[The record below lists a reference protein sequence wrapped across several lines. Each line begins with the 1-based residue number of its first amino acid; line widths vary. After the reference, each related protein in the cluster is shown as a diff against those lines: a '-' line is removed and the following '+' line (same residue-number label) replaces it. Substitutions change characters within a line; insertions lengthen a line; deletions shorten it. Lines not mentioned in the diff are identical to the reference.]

1 MRSITLAPVPVLLMG
16 ALVGA
21 LLGGARS
28 VAAQPA
34 AEPID
39 TSQELPVRKIPGFY
53 AMAEAY
59 FSPDGQQMIL
69 NARLTEDE
77 EEYHVYTTN
86 LDGTEIT
93 QINGV
98 GADACSYFFPDGT
111 RVVYTSTKDHP
122 DLPRGNFSDV
132 ANYPTGAELYS
143 ADADGSNVTRI
154 TNNELYEAEVSVS
167 PDGQW
172 LLFGRL
178 VDGRME
184 LWRMR
189 PDGSDEFQITDT
201 PELQEGG
208 AFYMPDSE
216 HIIYRA
222 WTRSD
227 EGQRGMPMTIYTIKH
242 DGTDTRQITHE
253 PGMNWAPHPA
263 PDGKHF
269 VYVKMLGRGNFE
281 VFMMNI
287 ETGTQTRLTYN
298 EAFDGFPA
306 FSPDGKTVGFSSSRG
321 APPGGRNMAVYL
333 MDVSSLMNK

>member
-1 MRSITLAPVPVLLMG
+1 MRITYRILTP
-16 ALVGA
+16 A
-21 LLGGARS
+21 LLVSLLAVTG
-28 VAAQPA
+28 VAQSQPA

-39 TSQELPVRKIPGFY
+39 TDKELPVTAIPGFY
-53 AMAEAY
+53 AAAEAY
-59 FSPDGQQMIL
+59 FSPDGQKMIL

-77 EEYHVYTTN
+77 TNYHVYTTN
-86 LDGTEIT
+86 LLGTEIT

-98 GADACSYFFPDGT
+98 GADACSYFFPAGD
-111 RVVYTSTKDHP
+111 RVVYTSTKDNLH
-122 DLPRGNFSDV
+122 LPLGDFSDIE
-132 ANYPTGAELYS
+132 NYPTGAELYS
-143 ADADGSNVTRI
+143 ADLDGSNVTRI
-154 TNNELYEAEVSVS
+154 TDNVLYEAEVSVS
-167 PDGQW
+167 PDGEW

-178 VDGRME
+178 IDGRME

-189 PDGSDEFQITDT
+189 PDGTDEFQITDT

-222 WTRSD
+222 WKRSD

-242 DGTDTRQITHE
+242 DGTETKQITHE
-253 PGMNWAPHPA
+253 PGMNWSPHPA

-269 VYVKMLGRGNFE
+269 VYVKMLARGNFE
-281 VFMMNI
+281 VFMMNT
-287 ETGTQTRLTYN
+287 ETGTQTRLTHN

-306 FSPDGKTVGFSSSRG
+306 FSPDGKTVGFSSSRNQE
-321 APPGGRNMAVYL
+321 PGSRRMAIHL

>member
-1 MRSITLAPVPVLLMG
+1 MTLSTHRLTCLVSLVASLGLAGVVL
-16 ALVGA
+16 
-21 LLGGARS
+21 
-28 VAAQPA
+28 AQPA
-34 AEPID
+34 AEPTD
-39 TSQELPVRKIPGFY
+39 TSQELPVEMIPGFY
-53 AMAEAY
+53 SMAEAY
-59 FSPDGQQMIL
+59 FSPDGQEMIL

-77 EEYHVYTTN
+77 TDYHVYTTN
-86 LDGTEIT
+86 LDGTDIT
-93 QINGV
+93 QVNGE
-98 GADACSYFFPDGT
+98 GADACSYFFPDSS
-111 RVVYTSTKDHP
+111 RVVYTSTKDNLH
-122 DLPRGNFSDV
+122 LPTGNFSDI

-143 ADADGSNVTRI
+143 SDPDGSNVTRI

-178 VDGRME
+178 IDGRME

-189 PDGSDEFQITDT
+189 PDGTEEFQITDT

-222 WTRSD
+222 WKRSD
-227 EGQRGMPMTIYTIKH
+227 EGQRGTPMTVYTIKH

-281 VFMMNI
+281 VFMMNM
-287 ETGTQTRLTYN
+287 ETGTQTRLTHN
-298 EAFDGFPA
+298 DAFDGFPA
-306 FSPDGKTVGFSSSRG
+306 FSPDGKTVGFSSTRG
-321 APPGGRNMAVYL
+321 AEAGSRRMAIYL
-333 MDVSSLMNK
+333 MDVSPLMNK

>member
-1 MRSITLAPVPVLLMG
+1 MTRQILRIVAVAGLLLVVGPADRAVGQAPPTEGSELA
-16 ALVGA
+16 
-21 LLGGARS
+21 
-28 VAAQPA
+28 
-34 AEPID
+34 
-39 TSQELPVRKIPGFY
+39 VRMIPGLY
-53 AMAEAY
+53 AAAEAY
-59 FSPDGQQMIL
+59 FSPDGQKMIL
-69 NARLTEDE
+69 NARGTEAE
-77 EEYHVYTTN
+77 AEYHVYTIS
-86 LDGTEIT
+86 LDGKEIVR
-93 QINGV
+93 INGD
-98 GADACSYFFPDGT
+98 GADACSYFFPDGQ
-111 RVVYTSTKDHP
+111 RVVYTSTKDNLH
-122 DLPRGNFSDV
+122 LPKGNFSDI

-143 ADADGSNVTRI
+143 ADPDGSNVTRL
-154 TNNELYEAEVSVS
+154 TKNELYEAEVSVS

-178 VDGRME
+178 IDGQME

-189 PDGSDEFQITDT
+189 PDGTDEFQITRT

-222 WTRSD
+222 WKRSD

-242 DGTDTRQITHE
+242 DGTETTQITHE

-269 VYVKMLGRGNFE
+269 VYVKMLDRGNFE

-298 EAFDGFPA
+298 DAFDGFPA
-306 FSPDGKTVGFSSSRG
+306 FSPDGKTIGFSSTRDAEEGSR
-321 APPGGRNMAVYL
+321 RMAVYL
-333 MDVSSLMNK
+333 MDVSPLLGK

>member
-1 MRSITLAPVPVLLMG
+1 MTRQILRIVAVAGLLLVVGPADHAVGQAPPTEGSELA
-16 ALVGA
+16 
-21 LLGGARS
+21 
-28 VAAQPA
+28 
-34 AEPID
+34 
-39 TSQELPVRKIPGFY
+39 VRMIPGLY
-53 AMAEAY
+53 AAAEAY
-59 FSPDGQQMIL
+59 FSPDGQKMIL
-69 NARLTEDE
+69 NARGTEAE
-77 EEYHVYTTN
+77 AEYHVYTIS
-86 LDGTEIT
+86 LDGKEIVR
-93 QINGV
+93 INGD
-98 GADACSYFFPDGT
+98 GADACSYFFPDGQ
-111 RVVYTSTKDHP
+111 RVVYTSTKDNLH
-122 DLPRGNFSDV
+122 LPKGNFSDI

-143 ADADGSNVTRI
+143 ADPDGSNVTRL
-154 TNNELYEAEVSVS
+154 TKNELYEAEVSVS

-178 VDGRME
+178 IDGQME

-189 PDGSDEFQITDT
+189 PDGTDEFQITRT

-222 WTRSD
+222 WKRSD

-242 DGTDTRQITHE
+242 DGTETTQITHE

-269 VYVKMLGRGNFE
+269 VYVKMLDRGNFE

-298 EAFDGFPA
+298 DAFDGFPA
-306 FSPDGKTVGFSSSRG
+306 FSPDGKTIGFSSTRDAEEGSR
-321 APPGGRNMAVYL
+321 RMAVYL
-333 MDVSSLMNK
+333 MDVSPLLGK

>member
-1 MRSITLAPVPVLLMG
+1 MRRQMIRTVTGV
-16 ALVGA
+16 ALVLAAGFAGRA
-21 LLGGARS
+21 L
-28 VAAQPA
+28 AQPA
-34 AEPID
+34 PAEAG
-39 TSQELPVRKIPGFY
+39 SELPVRMIPGLY
-53 AMAEAY
+53 AAAEAY
-59 FSPDGQQMIL
+59 FSPDGQKMIL
-69 NARLTEDE
+69 NARGTEAE
-77 EEYHVYTTN
+77 EEYHVYTIS
-86 LDGTEIT
+86 LDGKEIV
-93 QINGV
+93 QINAS
-98 GADACSYFFPDGT
+98 GADACSYFFPDGK
-111 RVVYTSTKDHP
+111 RIVYTSTKDNLH
-122 DLPRGNFSDV
+122 LPKGNFSDI

-143 ADADGSNVTRI
+143 ADPDGSNVTRI
-154 TNNELYEAEVSVS
+154 TNNQLYEAEVSVS
-167 PDGQW
+167 PDGRW

-189 PDGSDEFQITDT
+189 PDGTDEFQITDT

-222 WTRSD
+222 WKRSD

-242 DGTDTRQITHE
+242 DGTETTQITHE

-269 VYVKMLGRGNFE
+269 VYVKMLDRGNFE

-298 EAFDGFPA
+298 PAFDGFPA
-306 FSPDGKTVGFSSSRG
+306 FSPDGKTVGFSSSRDAEEG
-321 APPGGRNMAVYL
+321 SRRMAIYL